1 MNRLGYFF
9 CIGSLLLS
17 VALIGLLMPSASV
30 SVAVAETARSCK
42 TLEEDIE
49 ISLVGDLEGVSMY
62 DLLSHYLEVPTA
74 KVSSGQAVVR
84 QFGGC

>member
-9 CIGSLLLS
+9 CTGSLLLS

-30 SVAVAETARSCK
+30 SVATAETARSCK

-49 ISLVGDLEGVSMY
+49 ISLVGDLEGDSMY
-62 DLLSHYLEVPTA
+62 DLLSHYLEVPPA
-74 KVSSGQAVVR
+74 KASSGQAVVR